1 MNYLISGATGF
12 VGTHLLN
19 HLRGEGHAVEVIS
32 RRPNVG
38 RDWTMESLLP
48 AVLEADVVVHLAGAG
63 VMDAAWSAARK
74 LELERSRVETTALLA
89 QACAEASRQGHTP
102 RLVSA
107 SAVGYYGPHAPG
119 EVQEESSPPGTDFLA
134 QLCVKWEA
142 ALLVAREAGVP
153 VSVVRIGVVL
163 GQDGGALK
171 RMLLPF
177 KLGLGGPIGDGR
189 QSFPWIHVLDLARLI
204 AFIAQDGARA
214 GIYNAVAPGSVDQR
228 SFARALGRALSRP
241 AFLPAPALALRLIL
255 GERSSLLLT
264 GQQAQPSAALA
275 AGFGFEYPLIDDA
288 LADLL

>member
-19 HLRGEGHAVEVIS
+19 HLRGRGQGAEVIS

-38 RDWTMESLLP
+38 CDWTLESLLA

-63 VMDAAWSAARK
+63 VMDAAWSPARK

-89 QACAEASRQGHTP
+89 RACVDASRQGHRP

-107 SAVGYYGPHAPG
+107 SAVGYYGPHAYG
-119 EVQEESSPPGTDFLA
+119 EVQEESSPPGEDFLA

-142 ALLVAREAGVP
+142 ALVAAREEELP

-163 GQDGGALK
+163 GADGGALK

-177 KLGLGGPIGDGR
+177 KLCLGGPLGDGR
-189 QSFPWIHVLDLARLI
+189 QGFPWIHVQDLARLI
-204 AFIAQDGARA
+204 EFIAQEGDRA
-214 GIYNAVAPGSVDQR
+214 GIYNGVAPGCVDQR
-228 SFARALGRALSRP
+228 TFAKALGRALGRP
-241 AFLPAPALALRLIL
+241 ALLPAPAFALRLIL
-255 GERSSLLLT
+255 GERSTLLLK
-264 GQQAQPSAALA
+264 GQQVRPTSALK
-275 AGFGFEYPLIDDA
+275 AGFEFGHPVMDGA